1 MVAFEQG
8 KTARQLLRD
17 AAFSFVRGAAA
28 AVGGCAIT
36 VLTWWAEHR

>member
-1 MVAFEQG
+1 MAALENG
-8 KTARQLLRD
+8 KTARQLLRA

-28 AVGGCAIT
+28 AAGGCAIT